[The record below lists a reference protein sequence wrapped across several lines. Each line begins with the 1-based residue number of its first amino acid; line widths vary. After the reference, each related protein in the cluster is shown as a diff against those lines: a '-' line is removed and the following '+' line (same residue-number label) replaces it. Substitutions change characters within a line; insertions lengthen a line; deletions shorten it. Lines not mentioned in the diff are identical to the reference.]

1 MKAPNVEQMSFHDHR
16 MRSGRG
22 GPRPGAG
29 RPRSG
34 IQHDPKRAREP
45 FGRLTPALI
54 TLRIR
59 EGIPPLRCG
68 ALIRALRE
76 SFRQACE
83 RDDFRLIHYSVQDE
97 HLHLLVEA
105 EDNVALGRGMMSIS
119 PRVAHVVKRVFG
131 LDVSGAGSGAENG
144 AESGK
149 GNGRGKGKGTVLD
162 GPYHSRLLTSP
173 RQVWNALRYIL
184 LNIRK
189 HYQQRWGVASPVQ
202 LDGCSSARWFDDWT
216 LDLPSDRAGPREV
229 ASARCWLLRQGW
241 RRHGPIDPAAIPGS

>member
-1 MKAPNVEQMSFHDHR
+1 MKTPDDEQMSFHDHR

-22 GPRPGAG
+22 GPRLGAG

-34 IQHDPKRAREP
+34 IHHDPKQAREP
-45 FGRLTPALI
+45 FGRPAPALI
-54 TLRIR
+54 TLRILK
-59 EGIPPLRCG
+59 GIPPLRCG

-83 RDDFRLIHYSVQDE
+83 RDDFRRLHYSVQNE

-119 PRVAHVVKRVFG
+119 SRVAHVVKRVFG
-131 LDVSGAGSGAENG
+131 LDVNG

-149 GNGRGKGKGTVLD
+149 EGGKKSGKRKVLD

-189 HYQQRWGVASPVQ
+189 HYQQRWGVAPPVQ
-202 LDGCSSARWFDDWT
+202 LDACSSARWLDGWT

-229 ASARCWLLRQGW
+229 AIARSWLLSKGW
-241 RRHGPIDPAAIPGS
+241 RRHGPIDPASVPGS